1 MKIVYPKKTG
11 RGLHCSCKGRRVLK
25 RGGYIPLLLSKDL
38 GSGTATLSQ
47 NGSDNVA
54 VDNNVIGGSV
64 GIERLKRIT
73 EKVKNIR
80 F

>member
-25 RGGYIPLLLSKDL
+25 RGGYVPLLLSKEL

-47 NGSDNVA
+47 NGSDDVA
-54 VDNNVIGGSV
+54 FDNNVVGGTIGA
-64 GIERLKRIT
+64 ERLKRIT

>member
-25 RGGYIPLLLSKDL
+25 RGGYVPLLLSKNL
-38 GSGTATLSQ
+38 GSGTATVRVE
-47 NGSDNVA
+47 SDVSSS
-54 VDNNVIGGSV
+54 DNNVVGGSV
-64 GIERLKRIT
+64 GVERLKRIT

>member
-1 MKIVYPKKTG
+1 MRIVYPKKTG
-11 RGLHCSCKGRRVLK
+11 AGSFCTCQGRRVLK

-47 NGSDNVA
+47 NDVSSDN
-54 VDNNVIGGSV
+54 NIIGGTV
-64 GIERLKRIT
+64 APERLRRIT
-73 EKVKNIR
+73 EKMKNIR

>member
-25 RGGYIPLLLSKDL
+25 RGGYVPLLLSKDL
-38 GSGTATLSQ
+38 GSGVATLRIENDVS
-47 NGSDNVA
+47 SS
-54 VDNNVIGGSV
+54 DNNVIGGSV
-64 GIERLKRIT
+64 SHERLKRIT

>member
-1 MKIVYPKKTG
+1 MKIVYPQKTG

-25 RGGYIPLLLSKDL
+25 RGGYVPLLLSKDL
-38 GSGTATLSQ
+38 GSGTARLSQ
-47 NGSDNVA
+47 NGSDDVA
-54 VDNNVIGGSV
+54 FDNNVIGGAVSH
-64 GIERLKRIT
+64 ERLKRIT

>member
-25 RGGYIPLLLSKDL
+25 RGGYVPLLLSKDL
-38 GSGTATLSQ
+38 GSGTARLSQ
-47 NGSDNVA
+47 NGSDDVA
-54 VDNNVIGGSV
+54 FDNNVIGGSV
-64 GIERLKRIT
+64 GVERLKRIT